1 MTAWTRTD
9 EHGITV
15 TFTPRTSDKGHI
27 VLEPAEFEGLMRAGG
42 WIECDCH
49 NETAWSIN
57 SWHGGIEDG
66 IWICDNCG
74 RKKKENR

>member
-9 EHGITV
+9 EHGITG
-15 TFTPRTSDKGHI
+15 TFTPRTNDKGQI

-49 NETAWSIN
+49 EPGTTTSWS
-57 SWHGGIEDG
+57 GGIPG
-66 IWICDNCG
+66 GTWTCDNCG
-74 RKKKENR
+74 RKKKEKR